1 MKKYTVLA
9 GNYGSGKT
17 EISLN
22 MAINSAKEGKKVL
35 MIDMDIVNP
44 YFRSSEH
51 EQMLESLGIRVI
63 KPCFANTAVDVP
75 SLPPDIAAAFDGDYD
90 AVIFDA
96 GGDPVGAS
104 AIGVFKKQFELH
116 KDETAFYFV
125 INSLRP
131 LQNDVESIREMLY
144 LISNKARLPVNGLIN
159 NTNLANETQMEHVL
173 GSLEMVE
180 QVASL
185 EGIPVQYIG
194 VREDLA
200 KPLKE
205 KLGNRADCLMPLH
218 IYMRPAWQDDTIE

>member
-22 MAINSAKEGKKVL
+22 LAVNCAKEGKKVL
-35 MIDMDIVNP
+35 MIDLDIVNP

-51 EQMLESLGIRVI
+51 EQMLKSLGIEVI

-90 AVIFDA
+90 IVIFDA

-104 AIGVFKKQFELH
+104 AIGVFKKQFALH
-116 KDETAFYFV
+116 EDETAFYFV

-131 LQNDVESIREMLY
+131 LQNDIDSIREMIY
-144 LISNKARLPVNGLIN
+144 LISHKARLPVSGLIN
-159 NTNLANETQMEHVL
+159 NTNLANETEIDNILESM
-173 GSLEMVE
+173 EMVD
-180 QVASL
+180 QVAEL
-185 EGIPVQYIG
+185 EGVPVKYIG
-194 VREDLA
+194 VREDLLG
-200 KPLKE
+200 PLRE
-205 KLGNRADCLMPLH
+205 RLGERAERLLPLH
-218 IYMRPAWQDDTIE
+218 IYMRPAWQDDTI